1 MEELSRVSELNFTYR
16 YVEIDP
22 YEPTD
27 GADTKRSL
35 SLAEKVNRNP
45 PVAPEARGLAGTLT
59 RVCGVG
65 ECRHGGIQSL
75 WRPVHV
81 GWCRRGCTTVSV

>member
-22 YEPTD
+22 YEATD

-45 PVAPEARGLAGTLT
+45 QVAPEAEGLGRHTDT
-59 RVCGVG
+59 RVW
-65 ECRHGGIQSL
+65 GG
-75 WRPVHV
+75 
-81 GWCRRGCTTVSV
+81 

>member
-1 MEELSRVSELNFTYR
+1 MTVDAPPTPQVAQRTWWCMEELSRVSELNFTYR

-22 YEPTD
+22 YEATD

-45 PVAPEARGLAGTLT
+45 PVAPEAEGLGRHTDT
-59 RVCGVG
+59 RVW
-65 ECRHGGIQSL
+65 GG
-75 WRPVHV
+75 
-81 GWCRRGCTTVSV
+81 

>member
-22 YEPTD
+22 YEATD

-35 SLAEKVNRNP
+35 SLAEKVNPTRQWHQ
-45 PVAPEARGLAGTLT
+45 RQTGLAGTLT

-65 ECRHGGIQSL
+65 ECRHGGIHSL

-81 GWCRRGCTTVSV
+81 GRCQRWCTTVSV